1 MLILAR
7 QEEGWKGTKMETED
21 DDSVSELLRDRFR
34 LSTISIA
41 EYEGSFFFFPLEN
54 LTLQFSW
61 QSNTLFSYNF
71 YSLVLTNS
79 HLILRTAKR
88 NDLEVSET
96 VVACIADLAFKY
108 TGTIPSNSLLLYTTH
123 IHTYVHIHKMRI
135 QDLMA

>member
-1 MLILAR
+1 MAR
-7 QEEGWKGTKMETED
+7 QEEGWKTKMESED
-21 DDSVSELLRDRFR
+21 DDSMSELLRDRFR

-41 EYEGSFFFFPLEN
+41 ESEGSFFFFSLEN

-61 QSNTLFSYNF
+61 QPNTLFSYNF

-88 NDLEVSET
+88 NNLQVSET

-108 TGTIPSNSLLLYTTH
+108 TGTIPSNSLLLYTLAY
-123 IHTYVHIHKMRI
+123 IYIK
-135 QDLMA
+135 